1 MYLTDGVSG
10 AGAEG
15 RRFALKRATDAA
27 HRRVE
32 GVVQAAS
39 MFASREG
46 YARYL
51 AATFKMRA
59 EFERLLDMAGAA
71 QIWPEWPRRRIAAL
85 VAEDIADLGKIAPQT
100 RDVPENFTSRL
111 EAGELVAILYVL
123 EGSALGARVL
133 VKLACEI
140 GLSAGFGARHLFRQA
155 GERDAWPSF
164 TAMMSA
170 LPQSP
175 SHAMANRTFEAFAC
189 AYEEA
194 AD

>member
-1 MYLTDGVSG
+1 MYLTDRVAG
-10 AGAEG
+10 AGAED

-46 YARYL
+46 YHRYL

-59 EFERLLDMAGAA
+59 EFERLLDVAGAA

-85 VAEDIADLGKIAPQT
+85 VAHDITDLGKIAPQT
-100 RDVPENFTSRL
+100 RELPENFTCRL
-111 EAGELVAILYVL
+111 DAGELVAILYVL

-133 VKLACEI
+133 VKLASEI
-140 GLSAGFGARHLFRQA
+140 GLSAGYGARHLFTQA
-155 GERDAWPSF
+155 GDRDAWRSF
-164 TAMMSA
+164 TAMMSE
-170 LPQSP
+170 LSEPP